1 MLLAAQYLLSHR
13 VHLGFGPRADLCFL
27 LHADQSLWILQDS
40 PTAEGTV
47 FQEHR
52 NQTVAKTEK
61 QGSLRPAAADPVI
74 KRKRTTLYPA
84 AGQVETPGRKR
95 MRPARGRAQGPG

>member
-1 MLLAAQYLLSHR
+1 MVPKLTYVFYRMPIKACGSR
-13 VHLGFGPRADLCFL
+13 
-27 LHADQSLWILQDS
+27 QDGQ
-40 PTAEGTV
+40 TAEGTV

-52 NQTVAKTEK
+52 NRTVAKSEK
-61 QGSLRPAAADPVI
+61 QGSLRPAAADPVV

-95 MRPARGRAQGPG
+95 MHQARGRAQGPG